1 MRNDQPT
8 KPTMLPARQPIVR
21 QLSVCLDSMYA
32 DSGGGGD
39 GVVAAA
45 DSELIDSGQ

>member
-21 QLSVCLDSMYA
+21 QLSVCLGSMYA
-32 DSGGGGD
+32 DSGGGD